1 MRCFFVLSGC
11 IFILQLIQMK
21 TCLSLAFL
29 FTAKLLFT
37 QTITTKFE
45 QSNGTQSPTCFQ
57 N

>member
-45 QSNGTQSPTCFQ
+45 QSN
-57 N
+57 